1 MGSQTFWRQLVK
13 TGWIL
18 NYEVCRILLAFWLV
32 KNLSTIAQVNWRKTA
47 LYCVISTQKSGEVP
61 NLSKSSIVVSKKMK
75 KGGIVGQIIS
85 LILNLKSWK
94 RHKFAVRSKKGVQDI
109 NNKISNIEK
118 SPLSLRITLAIIA
131 TKSQPN
137 QVKSC
142 GVNNCSKGIL
152 GIKKIDLNQ
161 LLWHLRISIVNL
173 IAIIESCVLATS
185 IFRS

>member
-1 MGSQTFWRQLVK
+1 
-13 TGWIL
+13 
-18 NYEVCRILLAFWLV
+18 
-32 KNLSTIAQVNWRKTA
+32 
-47 LYCVISTQKSGEVP
+47 
-61 NLSKSSIVVSKKMK
+61 MK

-109 NNKISNIEK
+109 NNKISNIEN

-142 GVNNCSKGIL
+142 GV
-152 GIKKIDLNQ
+152 
-161 LLWHLRISIVNL
+161 L
-173 IAIIESCVLATS
+173 IIAPRE
-185 IFRS
+185 F